1 MPICGLS
8 TTKQWHGISKLTY
21 SPLFLLRL
29 MTFLQHRLALSPSGE
44 RDFKRGVLYTTLL
57 NIAFILPI
65 TFIFLFLSDYLRPLL
80 GMGEPTYSWTL
91 YAGLAIAFS
100 VILYILSGL
109 QYKSTFE
116 AVYNESANRRIRVA
130 EKLRRL
136 PLAFFGQHDL
146 SDLTSTVM
154 ADNTELEHTFS
165 HAVPQLFAAVISVL
179 LIALGLFFYDWRLAL
194 SIFWVVPLALVVILF
209 ARRLVAQRFIENYQL
224 KRRVTEDIQQGIE
237 NIREIKAYN
246 GEEAYL
252 RDLDLSLIALE
263 KEMVR
268 DELTGSVLIN
278 TSIALLKLGLVS
290 VIIMGITLLEA
301 GKVDLMTYLIFLV
314 FGAGVYAPVEEVF
327 NYSIL
332 LSYLDVRIKRMREI
346 EEMPTQTGKTDYTL
360 RSYDI
365 TFSHVDFSYE
375 EGKQVLR
382 DISFTAKQ
390 GEITALVGPSGGGKS
405 TIAKLAARFWDIDN
419 GLITL
424 GGEDIS
430 KIDPEALLSHF
441 AIVFQDV
448 VLFNTS
454 VLENI
459 RIGRQ
464 SATDEE
470 VREAARLAR
479 CEDFITRLPDGYET
493 VIGENGQKLSGG
505 ERQRISIARALLKN
519 APVILLDEATASL
532 DVENETLMQEGIS
545 ELVKDKTVLIIAH
558 RMRTIRRANQ
568 VVVLRDGAVSEC
580 GTPDD
585 LLARHGDFA
594 SLVERQSQ
602 EIIQQTKSSRRGACN

>member
-1 MPICGLS
+1 
-8 TTKQWHGISKLTY
+8 
-21 SPLFLLRL
+21 

-252 RDLDLSLIALE
+252 RDLNLSLMALE
-263 KEMVR
+263 KEMIR
-268 DELTGSVLIN
+268 DELSGSVLIN
-278 TSIALLKLGLVS
+278 TSVALLKLGLVS
-290 VIIMGITLLEA
+290 VIITGITLLET

-360 RSYDI
+360 RGYDI

-568 VVVLRDGAVSEC
+568 VVVLRDGAVSEY

-594 SLVERQSQ
+594 SLVERQS
-602 EIIQQTKSSRRGACN
+602 

>member
-1 MPICGLS
+1 
-8 TTKQWHGISKLTY
+8 
-21 SPLFLLRL
+21 

-209 ARRLVAQRFIENYQL
+209 ARRLVAQRFVENYQL

-252 RDLDLSLIALE
+252 RDLNLSLMALE
-263 KEMVR
+263 KEMIR
-268 DELTGSVLIN
+268 DELSGSVLIN
-278 TSIALLKLGLVS
+278 TSVALLKLGLVS
-290 VIIMGITLLEA
+290 VIITGITLLET

-346 EEMPTQTGKTDYTL
+346 EEMPTQTGKTDYGL
-360 RSYDI
+360 RGYDI

-568 VVVLRDGAVSEC
+568 VVVLRDGTVSEC

-594 SLVERQSQ
+594 SLVERQS
-602 EIIQQTKSSRRGACN
+602 

>member
-209 ARRLVAQRFIENYQL
+209 ARRLVAQRFVENYQL

-252 RDLDLSLIALE
+252 RDLNLSLMALE
-263 KEMVR
+263 KEMIR
-268 DELTGSVLIN
+268 DELSGSVLIN
-278 TSIALLKLGLVS
+278 TSVALLKLGLVS
-290 VIIMGITLLEA
+290 VIITGITLLET

-346 EEMPTQTGKTDYTL
+346 EEMPTQTGKTDYGL
-360 RSYDI
+360 RGYDI

-568 VVVLRDGAVSEC
+568 VVVLRDGAVSES

-594 SLVERQSQ
+594 SLVERQS
-602 EIIQQTKSSRRGACN
+602 

>member
-1 MPICGLS
+1 
-8 TTKQWHGISKLTY
+8 
-21 SPLFLLRL
+21 

-209 ARRLVAQRFIENYQL
+209 ARRLVTQRFVENYQL

-252 RDLDLSLIALE
+252 RDLNLSLMALE

-278 TSIALLKLGLVS
+278 TSVALLKLGLVS
-290 VIIMGITLLEA
+290 VIIMGITLLET

-346 EEMPTQTGKTDYTL
+346 EEMPTQTGKTDYAL
-360 RSYDI
+360 RGYDI

-594 SLVERQSQ
+594 SLVERQS
-602 EIIQQTKSSRRGACN
+602 

>member
-1 MPICGLS
+1 
-8 TTKQWHGISKLTY
+8 
-21 SPLFLLRL
+21 

-209 ARRLVAQRFIENYQL
+209 ARRLVAQRFVENYQL

-252 RDLDLSLIALE
+252 RDLNLSLIALE

-278 TSIALLKLGLVS
+278 TSVALLKLGLVS
-290 VIIMGITLLEA
+290 VIITGITLLET
-301 GKVDLMTYLIFLV
+301 GKVDLMTYLTFLV

-346 EEMPTQTGKTDYTL
+346 EEMPTQTGKTDYAL
-360 RSYDI
+360 RGYDI

-594 SLVERQSQ
+594 SLVERQS
-602 EIIQQTKSSRRGACN
+602 

>member
-1 MPICGLS
+1 
-8 TTKQWHGISKLTY
+8 
-21 SPLFLLRL
+21 

-65 TFIFLFLSDYLRPLL
+65 TFIFLFLLDYLRPLL

-179 LIALGLFFYDWRLAL
+179 LIALGLIFYDWRLAL

-209 ARRLVAQRFIENYQL
+209 ARRLVAQRFVENYQL

-252 RDLDLSLIALE
+252 RDLNLSLMALE
-263 KEMVR
+263 KEMIR

-278 TSIALLKLGLVS
+278 TSVALLKLGLVS
-290 VIIMGITLLEA
+290 VIITGITLLET

-346 EEMPTQTGKTDYTL
+346 EEMPTQTGKTDYAL
-360 RSYDI
+360 RGYDI

-594 SLVERQSQ
+594 SLVERQS
-602 EIIQQTKSSRRGACN
+602 